1 MKNIFICVCTIINDK
16 VSGFFKYKIII
27 LGKYIFFKNF
37 LFLHVV
43 TYLMHVHQLL
53 IHKKYLENS
62 SLQFVII
69 Y

>member
-1 MKNIFICVCTIINDK
+1 MIQFLDFLNTKLSFLVSTIFQE
-16 VSGFFKYKIII
+16 FFI
-27 LGKYIFFKNF
+27 
-37 LFLHVV
+37 LHVV